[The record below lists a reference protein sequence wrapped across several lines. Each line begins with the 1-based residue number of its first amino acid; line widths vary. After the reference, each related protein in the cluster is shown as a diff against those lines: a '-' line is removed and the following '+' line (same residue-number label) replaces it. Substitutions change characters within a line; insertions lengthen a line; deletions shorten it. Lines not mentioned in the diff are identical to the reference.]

1 MIDREDLEITFMWI
15 LLILIFFSGI
25 FVGVHDSMKMSEYIS
40 DHKCVVTETKTE
52 THLQPMMTGKVTTM
66 VPITSTR
73 RHYHCKID
81 GEKGRD
87 FWY

>member
-1 MIDREDLEITFMWI
+1 MWI
-15 LLILIFFSGI
+15 LLILAITIFFFGI
-25 FVGVHDSMKMSEYIS
+25 FVGVNDSMKMREYIS

-52 THLQPMMTGKVTTM
+52 THLRPMMVGNVTTV
-66 VPITSTR
+66 VPVTSTR

-81 GEKGRD
+81 GEQGRI